1 LVPLVIAHRG
11 DSAHR
16 PENTLASFQSALD
29 VGADLVELDVQRT
42 KDGHAVV
49 LHDVTVDRTTD
60 GNGKITDMTLAQARA
75 LSAGYSERFGTQ
87 YSKERIPTLKQAL
100 ELLRGKTRVMI
111 EIKKESVAASEADDG
126 VESLILEDVRNAHM
140 TGDVVLISFERRA
153 LLRCKA
159 RGPEI
164 RRGQLFYRADPDDVV
179 AIAKEVETD
188 LVMPERSML
197 SEALRDGVHAAG
209 LKMATWVVDD
219 PADLRE
225 LAAYDLYGVGSNC
238 PGILLDALWGRE

>member
-16 PENTLASFQSALD
+16 PENTLASFQSALE
-29 VGADLVELDVQRT
+29 VGADLVEFDVQRT

-87 YSKERIPTLKQAL
+87 YSKERIPTLKEAL
-100 ELLRGKTRVMI
+100 ELLRGRTRVMV
-111 EIKKESVAASEADDG
+111 EIKKESVGSSDADDG
-126 VESLILEDVRNAHM
+126 IESLIVEDVRRARM
-140 TGDVVLISFERRA
+140 TEDVVLISFERRA

-159 RGPEI
+159 RAPEI
-164 RRGQLFYRADPDDVV
+164 RRGQLFYRAEPDDVV

-197 SEALRDGVHAAG
+197 TEALRDGVQAAG